1 MENGIV
7 SSSRTDDN
15 KLNIEKW
22 KAKNPGKLDTDSKD
36 CERSCQEGSEPGIS
50 LQYMRRNVKRDIM
63 EKVVEAIFLLCALVG
78 VVSVAA
84 IIVFVFVKGTRPF
97 VGEDAYSLRDF
108 LTGTVWAPGNGVYG
122 IFYMIT
128 ASILSTAGAI
138 LIGVP
143 IGVLTA
149 VFIAEVAPESIVKV
163 VKPAI
168 EILAGIPSVLY
179 GAFGLGVVVPLIM
192 KVTPQVQGQSLLA
205 VIIVLSIMILP
216 TIVSLSES
224 AIRAVPKAYREASLG
239 IGASKVQT
247 IFKVVLPAA
256 KSGVLSA
263 TVLGIGR
270 AIGETMAVMMIAGNP
285 TAGMPESIW
294 SMVRPLTTNI
304 AMEMSYASGRQSEML
319 FATGVVLFLFIMMVN
334 MTLIK
339 LTQKAGEK

>member
-1 MENGIV
+1 MDNNMGHNEVKPDSVNE
-7 SSSRTDDN
+7 TD
-15 KLNIEKW
+15 
-22 KAKNPGKLDTDSKD
+22 
-36 CERSCQEGSEPGIS
+36 IS
-50 LQYMRRNVKRDIM
+50 IQYMKRNVKRDIT
-63 EKVVEAIFLLCALVG
+63 EKIVETIFLLCALVG
-78 VVSVAA
+78 VLSVTA
-84 IIVFVFVKGTRPF
+84 IIFFVFYKGIRPF
-97 VGEDAYSLRDF
+97 TGEDAYSIKDF
-108 LTGTVWAPGNGVYG
+108 LTGTKWAPSENIYG

-128 ASILSTAGAI
+128 ASVLSTAGAI
-138 LIGVP
+138 LVGVP

-149 VFIAEVAPESIVKV
+149 VFISEIAPEGLVKI

-192 KVTPQVQGQSLLA
+192 KITPEVQGQSLLA

-224 AIRAVPKAYREASLG
+224 SIRAVPKKYREASLG
-239 IGASKVQT
+239 LGASKIQT
-247 IFKVVLPAA
+247 IFQVVLPAA
-256 KSGVLSA
+256 KSGILSA

-319 FATGVVLFLFIMMVN
+319 FATGVVLFIFIMLVN
-334 MTLIK
+334 ITLIK
-339 LTQKAGEK
+339 LTSKAGEK